1 MEQDFASILK
11 YFESEADIC
20 RGQQSRGLFRPFHQ
34 ANIASVE
41 LIAKSGT
48 LPFFGIAEAIQVEVA
63 QV

>member
-1 MEQDFASILK
+1 MEQQFAAVLKDF
-11 YFESEADIC
+11 EGDTDIR

-34 ANIASVE
+34 ADIASVE

-48 LPFFGIAEAIQVEVA
+48 LPFFGIAKAIQVEVE